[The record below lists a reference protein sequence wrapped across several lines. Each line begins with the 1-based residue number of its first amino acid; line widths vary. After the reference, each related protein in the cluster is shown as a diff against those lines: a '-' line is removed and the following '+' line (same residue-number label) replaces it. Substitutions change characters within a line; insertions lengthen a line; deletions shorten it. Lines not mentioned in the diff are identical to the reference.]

1 MIGTTL
7 LDIADHIESLA
18 AADGEFSLVCARYG
32 DRPVPAAGLRFDS
45 RETARAAARA
55 TEQYRDALR
64 RYDPQLPF
72 YDVVVRQE
80 FVGSRPEATAEGRG
94 LDRFVPGPDASA
106 PGELTDR
113 VVETAG
119 YRPGESGGD
128 AAGGDG
134 NGPESDTDS
143 NPHEPSR
150 AEPSGRGSH
159 RDRIEFC
166 HAAAAATFEALS
178 AGGHDRVES
187 AVMDAYFAFAERRS
201 DPDDL
206 CLCLL
211 EAMATALERHLDPE
225 TQAAVLSAAAER
237 LPDPAES
244 TAADR
249 SGSTASDPPEPS
261 ASDRS
266 EPADPVPAAF
276 DRLAAV
282 GLVDGYERVAPE
294 ELPPESRSPTADGA
308 AVRVSGYALSPTD
321 GRLPTLP
328 VALAVTRRD
337 PRSRPAGVGLLAA
350 GSEAIG
356 PDWWFRVARDG
367 PVRDGG
373 PVTASIPSE
382 K

>member
-64 RYDPQLPF
+64 RYDPRLPF

-80 FVGSRPEATAEGRG
+80 FAGPEPPSTDERADDARRFAPPLGDRAT
-94 LDRFVPGPDASA
+94 D
-106 PGELTDR
+106 ELSDR
-113 VVETAG
+113 VVDG
-119 YRPGESGGD
+119 
-128 AAGGDG
+128 AAGG
-134 NGPESDTDS
+134 
-143 NPHEPSR
+143 SR
-150 AEPSGRGSH
+150 RGDRDGRGSPLPRSAGDSPERGRH
-159 RDRIEFC
+159 RDRVEFC

-178 AGGHDRVES
+178 AGGHDRAES
-187 AVMDAYFAFAERRS
+187 AVMDAYFALAERRS

-225 TQAAVLSAAAER
+225 TQAAVLSAAADR
-237 LPDPAES
+237 LSDPEQS
-244 TAADR
+244 PAADR
-249 SGSTASDPPEPS
+249 PSSDPDLSASSAADPSEPS
-261 ASDRS
+261 
-266 EPADPVPAAF
+266 DPVTAAF

-282 GLVDGYERVAPE
+282 GLVDGYERVVPE
-294 ELPPESRSPTADGA
+294 ERSPELRSSASDGGT
-308 AVRVSGYALSPTD
+308 VRVSGYALSPTD

-337 PRSRPAGVGLLAA
+337 PRGRPAGVALLAA
-350 GSEAIG
+350 GSEETG
-356 PDWWFRVARDG
+356 PDWRFRVAHDD

-373 PVTASIPSE
+373 PVTAPIPSE
-382 K
+382 E

>member
-18 AADGEFSLVCARYG
+18 VADGEFSLVCARYG

-80 FVGSRPEATAEGRG
+80 FVESEPAGDRTADAPRFAPDSADRPT
-94 LDRFVPGPDASA
+94 D
-106 PGELTDR
+106 ELADR
-113 VVETAG
+113 VVD
-119 YRPGESGGD
+119 D
-128 AAGGDG
+128 AAGRPRDG
-134 NGPESDTDS
+134 CSRDS
-143 NPHEPSR
+143 PSR
-150 AEPSGRGSH
+150 GGRSRDDDPGDDAGSAIP
-159 RDRIEFC
+159 RLPGRPPERGRRRARVEFC

-178 AGGHDRVES
+178 AGGHDRAES
-187 AVMDAYFAFAERRS
+187 AVMDAYFAFAERLA

-237 LPDPAES
+237 LSE
-244 TAADR
+244 
-249 SGSTASDPPEPS
+249 PPESP
-261 ASDRS
+261 A
-266 EPADPVPAAF
+266 ADPVTAAF
-276 DRLAAV
+276 DRLASV
-282 GLVDGYERVAPE
+282 GLVDGYERVDGAGPVSA
-294 ELPPESRSPTADGA
+294 SRASAADGA

-321 GRLPTLP
+321 GRVPTLP
-328 VALAVTRRD
+328 VALEVCRRD
-337 PRSRPAGVGLLAA
+337 PRGRIAGVALLAD
-350 GSEAIG
+350 GDDPTG
-356 PDWWFRVARDG
+356 PDWWFRVTPDA

-373 PVTASIPSE
+373 PVSAPVPPE
-382 K
+382 N